1 MSIMNDHSNMWSLF
15 HSDPSFADYSVMVI
29 AKKLQLLAIGN
40 LQGKIKLL
48 LLPTADG
55 NFVLRQ

>member
-1 MSIMNDHSNMWSLF
+1 MSIITDHSNTWSLF
-15 HSDPSFADYSVMVI
+15 HSDPSFAGYSVMTI

-55 NFVLRQ
+55 NFVFHQ